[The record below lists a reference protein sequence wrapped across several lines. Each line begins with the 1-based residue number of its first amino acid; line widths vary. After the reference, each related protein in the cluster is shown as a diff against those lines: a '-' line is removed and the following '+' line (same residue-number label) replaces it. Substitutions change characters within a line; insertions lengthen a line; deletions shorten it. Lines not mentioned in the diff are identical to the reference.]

1 MLDNT
6 EQNSL
11 EETAVAV
18 AVGPGAWD
26 QLLATN

>member
-1 MLDNT
+1 MLDRK
-6 EQNSL
+6 NSL